1 MGDLV
6 VDFDPLYLALGSN
19 ENERQVA
26 YAEYVLGT
34 VPDNELKLIRESLQR
49 GQVTGSERFREE
61 ISLRLGIRRSN
72 KGPGRP
78 KKAKK

>member
-1 MGDLV
+1 
-6 VDFDPLYLALGSN
+6 LYLALRSN

-26 YAEYVLGT
+26 YAEYGLGT
-34 VPDNELKLIRESLQR
+34 VPDDELKLIRESLQR

-61 ISLRLGIRRSN
+61 ISLRLGIRLSN
-72 KGPGRP
+72 KGSRRP

>member
-1 MGDLV
+1 
-6 VDFDPLYLALGSN
+6 LYLALRSN
-19 ENERQVA
+19 KNERQAA
-26 YAEYVLGT
+26 YAVYVLGT

-61 ISLRLGIRRSN
+61 ISSRFVIRLSN